1 MLDRR
6 VEGERLLK
14 KYFTML
20 QVGEEKLQVSR
31 QESSLF
37 DLTQDSSAPRTESAK
52 SFHETVV
59 TEINSL
65 DK

>member
-1 MLDRR
+1 M
-6 VEGERLLK
+6 LK